1 MKNRMWLLP
10 AMAALPWMPAHAQAD
25 ANAVRHAGDAFGY
38 RRGDESVGI
47 YDERSVRGFSLEAA
61 GNYRLNG
68 TYFVK
73 NSGTSNIFIESS
85 TVQIGYNTLTA
96 LLPGPSGV
104 VDYRLR
110 DPAPGEKSLGTLA
123 LDVYGQ
129 PRIDLNL
136 RHGSEEGDHSY
147 SLGLSRNFDV
157 RNFQGGRG
165 GEDLLLAGIGR
176 VSRGAVT
183 GQLLAG
189 EYQYRRRGDYR
200 VMPGASGL
208 PPKIER
214 GRYLGQDWAFNE
226 GQSRIAGLLL
236 DAALGSR
243 MGIGT
248 TLAFGQEDPTRAY
261 LQFFEDVD
269 AAGTARARLVAVP
282 QQRSTALSAE
292 ARAHVER
299 GWGGWENRIDLTARL
314 RRSKARFGGARTVNV
329 SRVEFGEAPSAIE
342 APDMEGWSADHR
354 THVDQW
360 GVGLAYRGE
369 LPGRARVNLGLL
381 KTHYVK
387 RLALPERE
395 ALRNESTP
403 WLYNAG
409 LALMVIE
416 GLELY
421 SSYARGLEEAGV
433 APATASNRNEIL
445 DAILVTQREL
455 GLRWTPE
462 AGPTVILAGFDTR
475 KPYAGIDPGTNRYR
489 FLGNVTHRG
498 VEASVS
504 GKVAPGVRIVLGGV
518 WLDPK
523 LRIEGERADSPALR
537 PVAVPRLRAIAG
549 IDVEVPWVD
558 GVSLDAALTHVG
570 QRAARSSPGPDGS
583 QLEVEALTTLDVG
596 ARYAFRLGGQELVLR
611 AQLLNVTNSHA
622 WDVNASETLA
632 YNEPRRARVLLTA
645 PF

>member
-1 MKNRMWLLP
+1 MRNGIWVLVVTATLPLL
-10 AMAALPWMPAHAQAD
+10 PAHAQAD
-25 ANAVRHAGDAFGY
+25 ANAVKHAGDAFGY

-73 NSGTSNIFIESS
+73 NSGTSSVFIESS
-85 TVQIGYNTLTA
+85 TVRIGYNTLTA
-96 LLPGPSGV
+96 VLPGPSGV

-110 DPAPGEKSLGTLA
+110 DPAPGVKSVGTLA
-123 LDVYGQ
+123 LDAYGQ
-129 PRIDLNL
+129 PRIDLSL
-136 RHGSEEGDHSY
+136 RHGSKEGDHSY
-147 SLGLSRNFDV
+147 SLGLSRNFNV

-176 VSRGAVT
+176 VSQGAVT
-183 GQLLAG
+183 GQLFAG
-189 EYQYRRRGDYR
+189 EYQYRRRGEYR
-200 VMPGASGL
+200 VMPGSSRL

-236 DAALGSR
+236 DAGLGR
-243 MGIGT
+243 GMGIGT

-261 LQFFEDVD
+261 LQFFGDVD
-269 AAGTARARLVAVP
+269 AAGTAQARLVAVP
-282 QQRSTALSAE
+282 QQRSTALSAQ

-299 GWGGWENRIDLTARL
+299 PWGAWENRLDLAVRL
-314 RRSKARFGGARTVNV
+314 RRSKARFGGARTLNV
-329 SRVEFGEAPSAIE
+329 SRVEFGEAPGAIE

-387 RLALPERE
+387 TLGLPKGE
-395 ALRNESTP
+395 ALRNENTP

-409 LALMVIE
+409 LAITVAD

-421 SSYARGLEEAGV
+421 STYARGLEEAGV
-433 APATASNRNEIL
+433 APGTASNRNEIL

-455 GLRWTPE
+455 GLRWTPNG
-462 AGPTVILAGFDTR
+462 GPAVILAAFDTR
-475 KPYAGIDPGTNRYR
+475 KPYAGIEPGTNSYQ
-489 FLGNVTHRG
+489 FLGNVKHRG

-504 GKVAPGVRIVLGGV
+504 GKVVPGVRIVLGGV

-523 LRIEGERADSPALR
+523 LRIEGSGADGPALR

-549 IDVEVPWVD
+549 VDVEVPWLD
-558 GVSLDAALTHVG
+558 GVNLDAALTHVG
-570 QRAARSSPGPDGS
+570 SRAARSSRGPDGS
-583 QLEVEALTTLDVG
+583 QLEVEALTTLDLG
-596 ARYAFRLGGQELVLR
+596 ARYAFTLGGQELVLR
-611 AQLLNVTNSHA
+611 AQILNVTNSYA
-622 WDVNASETLA
+622 WDVNSSETLA
-632 YNEPRRARVLLTA
+632 YNEPRRARLLVTTR
-645 PF
+645 F